1 MCKQISKILKQGY
14 NSVPYLLYRNYIE
27 HGLKSIEAETKND
40 GGHRGVLAESAVENN
55 QGTNS
60 GDSNQAPHLYYLV
73 RLKKLGAQAGL
84 DKGSVVASST
94 TSGIGSSNSNATS
107 HYRISATSSTSAES
121 YSSRSNY
128 TVTASEAD
136 TESTSSTLTAS
147 LRINNLVEILA
158 FQQPHRPRLNPIVQE
173 AITLSQPVRP
183 IRNQHP
189 QL

>member
-1 MCKQISKILKQGY
+1 MCKQISDILKQGY
-14 NSVPYLLYRNYIE
+14 NSVPYLFYRNYIE

-60 GDSNQAPHLYYLV
+60 GDSNQAPHLYYLD
-73 RLKKLGAQAGL
+73 RLKKLRAQAGL

-147 LRINNLVEILA
+147 PRINNLVEILMKM
-158 FQQPHRPRLNPIVQE
+158 NIDG
-173 AITLSQPVRP
+173 
-183 IRNQHP
+183 
-189 QL
+189 

>member
-1 MCKQISKILKQGY
+1 MCKQISDILKQGY
-14 NSVPYLLYRNYIE
+14 NSVPYLFYRNYIE

-60 GDSNQAPHLYYLV
+60 GDSNQAPHLYYLD
-73 RLKKLGAQAGL
+73 RLKKLRAQAGL

-147 LRINNLVEILA
+147 SQQSGGNFDVDSIRERLERIRRNN
-158 FQQPHRPRLNPIVQE
+158 
-173 AITLSQPVRP
+173 
-183 IRNQHP
+183 
-189 QL
+189 

>member
-1 MCKQISKILKQGY
+1 LYNFKQQNPHADLEPFLNKSSSY
-14 NSVPYLLYRNYIE
+14 FRNYIE

-60 GDSNQAPHLYYLV
+60 GDSNQAPHLYYLD
-73 RLKKLGAQAGL
+73 RLKKLRAQAGL

-147 LRINNLVEILA
+147 SQQSGGNFDVDSIRERLERIRRNN
-158 FQQPHRPRLNPIVQE
+158 
-173 AITLSQPVRP
+173 
-183 IRNQHP
+183 
-189 QL
+189 

>member
-1 MCKQISKILKQGY
+1 MHDY
-14 NSVPYLLYRNYIE
+14 NTYLFYRNYIE

-55 QGTNS
+55 QGTNA
-60 GDSNQAPHLYYLV
+60 GDSNQAPHLYYLD
-73 RLKKLGAQAGL
+73 RLKKLRAQAGL

-107 HYRISATSSTSAES
+107 HYRISATSSSAES

-147 LRINNLVEILA
+147 SQQSGNFDVESIRERLERIRRNN
-158 FQQPHRPRLNPIVQE
+158 
-173 AITLSQPVRP
+173 
-183 IRNQHP
+183 
-189 QL
+189 